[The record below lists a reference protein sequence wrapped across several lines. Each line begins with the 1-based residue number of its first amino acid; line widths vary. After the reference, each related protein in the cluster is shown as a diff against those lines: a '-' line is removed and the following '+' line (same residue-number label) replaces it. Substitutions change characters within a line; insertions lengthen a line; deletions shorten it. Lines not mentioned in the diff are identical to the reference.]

1 MTRTEARRWLA
12 VARRAPGYAPPVAAV
27 VYYVDPR
34 GRHFVRWWGI
44 DASGRTEGEAL
55 RRLVDKVA
63 ARLDRDAM
71 VAHRK
76 LMRAGEAYTRLSG
89 AASDLRSRRAK

>member
-1 MTRTEARRWLA
+1 M
-12 VARRAPGYAPPVAAV
+12 AAV
-27 VYYVDPR
+27 IYYVDPR
-34 GRHFVRWWGI
+34 GRHYVRWWGI
-44 DASGRTEGEAL
+44 EVSGRTEGEAL

-63 ARLDRDAM
+63 AKLWRDAM

-76 LMRAGEAYTRLSG
+76 MIRAGEAYSRLSG